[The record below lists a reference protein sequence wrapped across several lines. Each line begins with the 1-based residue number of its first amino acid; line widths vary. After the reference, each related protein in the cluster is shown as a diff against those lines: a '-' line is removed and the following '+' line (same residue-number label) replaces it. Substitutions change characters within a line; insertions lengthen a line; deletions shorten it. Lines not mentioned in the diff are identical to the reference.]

1 MEYLNKIIA
10 ITAMAGLI
18 LLGIF
23 LYESGCQASDS
34 DSLEQSFRITR

>member
-1 MEYLNKIIA
+1 MKYLNKIIT

-23 LYESGCQASDS
+23 LYESGRQASDS
-34 DSLEQSFRITR
+34 DQEL